1 MKFLKN
7 VFIVAII
14 LVLLLVLGVIGRG
27 IYNNYFA
34 ESKNPIAKIE
44 IENYGVIE
52 IELYPEY
59 AHNTVATFIKLA
71 ENGFYNGKV
80 LYGKDD
86 LCLYAG
92 RNAEGE
98 VVVPKANMIDPEV
111 EAGSDEDIEFQIDG
125 EFVVNG
131 YEENVLSHEEGVLTM
146 IRYDYTQQI
155 PTLTT
160 ESYNS
165 GNAQLGIM
173 IDNGRSLNGL
183 YAGFGKIING
193 MDIVKKIVADTQI
206 VEVPEEEKTGID
218 EFSSKPVIKSV
229 TVDTFGK
236 NYGVP
241 YYEEFFDFEE
251 YLTDLVSQQYSTTAI
266 E

>member
-27 IYNNYFA
+27 VYNNYFA

-146 IRYDYTQQI
+146 IRYDYTQQMARSSM
-155 PTLTT
+155 P
-160 ESYNS
+160 NS
-165 GNAQLGIM
+165 AGSQFFIVTGEDAKL
-173 IDNGRSLNGL
+173 SLDGL

-218 EFSSKPVIKSV
+218 EFSTKPVIKSV

>member
-1 MKFLKN
+1 MLWRYYIKHKN
-7 VFIVAII
+7 ITKE
-14 LVLLLVLGVIGRG
+14 
-27 IYNNYFA
+27 IYNFRI
-34 ESKNPIAKIE
+34 KNFNEDKT
-44 IENYGVIE
+44 NQ
-52 IELYPEY
+52 IEL
-59 AHNTVATFIKLA
+59 
-71 ENGFYNGKV
+71 FYYFQV
-80 LYGKDD
+80 YG
-86 LCLYAG
+86 
-92 RNAEGE
+92 
-98 VVVPKANMIDPEV
+98 I
-111 EAGSDEDIEFQIDG
+111 DEDIEFQIDG

-173 IDNGRSLNGL
+173 INNGRSLNGL

-218 EFSSKPVIKSV
+218 EFSTKPVIKSV

-241 YYEEFFDFEE
+241 YYEEFFDFEDNSSLE
-251 YLTDLVSQQYSTTAI
+251 LIL
-266 E
+266 